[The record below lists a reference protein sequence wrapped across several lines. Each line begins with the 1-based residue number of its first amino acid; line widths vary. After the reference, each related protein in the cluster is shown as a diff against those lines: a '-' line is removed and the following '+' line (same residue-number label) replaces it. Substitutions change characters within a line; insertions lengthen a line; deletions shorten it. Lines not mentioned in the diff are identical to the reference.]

1 MTPAENA
8 KELVN
13 EFIPFVDTYHYGNLA
28 NAKRC
33 AIIAVNAILKS
44 GPRYPNEVDW
54 DDAGGAHNY
63 YYEAQREEA
72 DKYWKEVKQEIEK
85 L

>member
-1 MTPAENA
+1 MTAKDKAKELYEKYCNMNSHCDNA
-8 KELVN
+8 KE
-13 EFIPFVDTYHYGNLA
+13 
-28 NAKRC
+28 C
-33 AIIAVNAILKS
+33 ALIAIDEIIKS

-54 DDAGGAHNY
+54 DDAGGAHQY